1 MNACEKEA
9 INAIRSLVI
18 LSRVITTFEWTGCI
32 LLVRN
37 GLDVAPLQKPG
48 KCRSDIQLAALR
60 QTCQVRYSAPPIE

>member
-9 INAIRSLVI
+9 INAICSLVI
-18 LSRVITTFEWTGCI
+18 LSRVITMFEWTGCI

-48 KCRSDIQLAALR
+48 KRVGNIEFAALR
-60 QTCQVRYSAPPIE
+60 QACQVC